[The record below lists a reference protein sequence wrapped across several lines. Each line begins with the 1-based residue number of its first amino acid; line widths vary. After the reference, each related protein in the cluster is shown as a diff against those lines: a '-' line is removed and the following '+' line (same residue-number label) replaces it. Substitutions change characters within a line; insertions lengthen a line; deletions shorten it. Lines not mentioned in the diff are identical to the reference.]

1 MGKGGKKKKTS
12 ITNIDRLKWAKKI
25 SRETNI
31 MPKPMITTNKKK
43 KANKEACRKKI
54 SDE

>member
-1 MGKGGKKKKTS
+1 MAKKQKKKLI
-12 ITNIDRLKWAKKI
+12 ITQAMRLKWAKKI

-31 MPKPMITTNKKK
+31 MPKPMITTDKKK

-54 SDE
+54 KEE